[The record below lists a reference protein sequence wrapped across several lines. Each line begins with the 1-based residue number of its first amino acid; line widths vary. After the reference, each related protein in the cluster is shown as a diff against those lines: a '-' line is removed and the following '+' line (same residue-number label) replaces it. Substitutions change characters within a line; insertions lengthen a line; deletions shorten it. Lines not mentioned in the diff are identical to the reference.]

1 MKKVFIAAT
10 AVGMF
15 AAGSALAQT
24 AEIGTWAGFRKG
36 AASFTFDDGA
46 PSHVSDGGP
55 LFDKYGYKATAE
67 VRHYHGRLSELQCAE

>member
-24 AEIGTWAGFRKG
+24 VEIGTWAGFRKG

-55 LFDKYGYKATAE
+55 LFDKYGYKATFN
-67 VRHYHGRLSELQCAE
+67 VVVN